1 MELEDDD
8 FAQIVSE
15 VTREFGR
22 VTTKRE
28 AAQRVVECMVEIV
41 SLLNEDEVPF
51 YLEAYNAEMK
61 V

>member
-1 MELEDDD
+1 MEMEDDD
-8 FAQIVSE
+8 FAQIVAE
-15 VTREFGR
+15 AVREFGR
-22 VTTKRE
+22 LTAKQE